1 MEIYTRKMK
10 DNKLHRFLNKR
21 NSRPLGPRQ
30 GIEMFNAL
38 MEQKSSAHQLLIV
51 RNRIEKLENEE
62 RKARN
67 QMEKSRKRVKDLE
80 LLHVNIIIN
89 NS

>member
-1 MEIYTRKMK
+1 
-10 DNKLHRFLNKR
+10 
-21 NSRPLGPRQ
+21 
-30 GIEMFNAL
+30 MFNAL
-38 MEQKSSAHQLLIV
+38 MEQKSSAHQLLVV
-51 RNRIEKLENEE
+51 RNRIERLENEE

-67 QMEKSRKRVKDLE
+67 QMERSRKRVKDLE